1 MKQLHI
7 SRLLLF
13 VAVLVIGTQVLG
25 AEEVTLRMWEHTPQ
39 FEDSVTAVI
48 QEFMKR
54 NPTIKIEL
62 EVKTSDQYYNLLS
75 TAIQSGDAPDIFWA
89 NGTKDTLL
97 QNLVKMGGPMDL
109 TGKLDLS
116 GYNKMATD
124 ILYIDGKLWQTPG
137 SSIDTRAVYYNKD
150 IFDQYNLKVPTT
162 LAEFEQICE
171 TLQSQGVTPIS
182 FGGKL
187 SWAVLFTF
195 EPIISAVCPDWLD
208 EAAAGKAAL
217 SDPRLLEAFKKFDEW
232 AEKGYFGKFYAG
244 VDEGAMLLNFSK
256 GNAAMCI
263 TGSWNAETF
272 SKNNPDLKLGAFQM
286 PMVEGGRA
294 MIVTYSTGYCASA
307 TTKYPDE
314 VLKFLE
320 FQVTPEAQQIS
331 ITVQGGI
338 PGMAGLKAKNELFQA
353 IGTADR
359 QVESFY
365 NILGFWPKE
374 GKNPRKIWEED
385 CTKWVSG
392 SLTAEELVKEL
403 EDAIDYSQA
412 K

>member
-13 VAVLVIGTQVLG
+13 VAVLIIGTQVLG

-217 SDPRLLEAFKKFDEW
+217 SRSSFIWKPFKK
-232 AEKGYFGKFYAG
+232 
-244 VDEGAMLLNFSK
+244 V
-256 GNAAMCI
+256 
-263 TGSWNAETF
+263 
-272 SKNNPDLKLGAFQM
+272 
-286 PMVEGGRA
+286 
-294 MIVTYSTGYCASA
+294 
-307 TTKYPDE
+307 
-314 VLKFLE
+314 
-320 FQVTPEAQQIS
+320 
-331 ITVQGGI
+331 
-338 PGMAGLKAKNELFQA
+338 
-353 IGTADR
+353 
-359 QVESFY
+359 
-365 NILGFWPKE
+365 
-374 GKNPRKIWEED
+374 
-385 CTKWVSG
+385 
-392 SLTAEELVKEL
+392 
-403 EDAIDYSQA
+403 
-412 K
+412 